1 MHRSHGPRRC
11 PGPALALAVILLAG
25 VPGCSRAPTSP
36 VFVEETTVFATLYV
50 NELLTQTNAVTLRRT
65 RPVDQPYSLADAA
78 VRGAIVLL
86 QAEGAAAPD
95 TLTMSQPGQYSN
107 PSVLIRPRTT
117 YHLTVHDG
125 AHTLTASTTT
135 PAPFSVSAAPRP
147 APGTMVHSEIA
158 TRWPIVLDG
167 SDPEQI
173 MLMDTYCLEPL
184 ENAHYVNPIGD
195 RDTPKDDK
203 EYGGAQTPPRNVFL
217 YFRLG
222 DLPRDPSGYRLAF
235 YGDMMQFY
243 GRYKLGL
250 FAIDA
255 NYYNFLY
262 RDQPET
268 HGGVN
273 GGIGVFGSAARVTWV
288 VETSR

>member
-1 MHRSHGPRRC
+1 MRPRTWFRF
-11 PGPALALAVILLAG
+11 ALALALALPG
-25 VPGCSRAPTSP
+25 ALSGCSPGPTSP

-50 NELLTQTNAVTLRRT
+50 NEALTQSNSVTLRRT
-65 RPVDQPYSLADAA
+65 RPVDQPYNLSDAA

-95 TLTMSQPGQYSN
+95 TLEMTEPGRYAN
-107 PSVLIRPRTT
+107 PNVFIRPLTT

-125 AHTLTASTTT
+125 AHTITATTTT
-135 PAPFSVSAAPRP
+135 PAPFTLSSQPLSS
-147 APGTMVHSEIA
+147 PGTMVHSEVA
-158 TRWPIVLDG
+158 ARWPIVLDG
-167 SDPEQI
+167 PDPEQI
-173 MLMDTYCLEPL
+173 MLMDTYCLE
-184 ENAHYVNPIGD
+184 ERQNAHYVNPIGD
-195 RDTPKDDK
+195 HDTPKDEK
-203 EYGGAQTPPRNVFL
+203 EYGGAQTPPRNTFL

-222 DLPRDPSGYRLAF
+222 DLPSDPNGYRLSF

-268 HGGVN
+268 HGGVV
-273 GGIGVFGSAARVTWV
+273 GGIGVFGSAARATWLV
-288 VETSR
+288 QTTP